1 MNARFAA
8 LLLAATVTVAGGA
21 CSKTAGSK
29 AATRET
35 VTPLLQQEADV
46 LKRDGEKLD
55 PNFGVK
61 ATWTVRGLDVQEQAD
76 NASQPFRGTVR
87 FVINSQTQESTG
99 VVEHNFE
106 RTFKYV
112 YDAKMGKWLF
122 QP

>member
-1 MNARFAA
+1 MTARFAA
-8 LLLAATVTVAGGA
+8 LLVAAACVGAA
-21 CSKTAGSK
+21 CSKSSSK
-29 AATRET
+29 GAVTRES
-35 VTPLLQQEADV
+35 VTPLLQQEADT

-61 ATWTVRGLDVQEQAD
+61 ATWTVRGVEVQEQAG

-87 FVINSQTQESTG
+87 FVINSQTQEPTG
-99 VVEHNFE
+99 IVEHNFE

-112 YDAKMGKWLF
+112 YDAKLGKWLF